1 MDLFKYCIALIS
13 FFGFLQNRGNAQQV
27 YMNRKHT
34 YYPICNKLYQHTIIL
49 NIGMT
54 YNLSQIP
61 IIYLISVLSLLIMR
75 TNLYNLLTSLSFKQ
89 LSINDFFFVCYLQ
102 INQISL
108 VLIFC
113 TFKYLAKHNL
123 SSQGH
128 IFINEQNIY
137 KNKIVKHRTKV

>member
-1 MDLFKYCIALIS
+1 MIAGMDVFNYYIALIS

-27 YMNRKHT
+27 YMNRKPT
-34 YYPICNKLYQHTIIL
+34 YYPLCNKLCYYTIIL
-49 NIGMT
+49 NIYAT
-54 YNLSQIP
+54 YSQIP

-102 INQISL
+102 INQKSL

-128 IFINEQNIY
+128 IFIDEQNIY
-137 KNKIVKHRTKV
+137 